1 MKILTVLLI
10 ALLSILC
17 IHPVFA
23 QSDTIIVYNVA
34 KKTIDTLQPVKYDT
48 SILFDKTNS
57 HIGTLGNKVELST
70 TPPTTNLINQTQ
82 FSDIARA
89 DQFFDIEKYP
99 VRTAIRLVYYRNGKR
114 RGACSGIMVGRN
126 MVLTAAHCVC
136 DILDKSF
143 KYDSLEII
151 PGYNNGN
158 INPLLPTSFVEKIY
172 FPKMYYDNGY
182 SDIALLQLQE
192 PVGEKI
198 GWIGMAFTLDP
209 FYFDNKVLH
218 KFSYPAVPNPDDTTQ
233 KFNGDTLYY
242 NYGFIDKLDKNSI
255 GLKSPYSY
263 GIPGQSGSS
272 LFYTDNYDYIT
283 FGVLTW
289 SHQYYHFQITNSVF
303 YQFKNIIENNTTIIT
318 NDYSNIDD
326 WIIISPNPFT
336 SQTTILIKKKTPY
349 VDIDIFTI
357 HGIQIKTIK
366 HLTNDNIIL
375 DCENLPKG
383 VYIVRIMYDGK
394 TTYSGKIHIT
404 E

>member
-1 MKILTVLLI
+1 MYGK
-10 ALLSILC
+10 
-17 IHPVFA
+17 
-23 QSDTIIVYNVA
+23 SDTMMVYNVA
-34 KKTIDTLQPVKYDT
+34 KKSLTTITPVKYDKDIPFGKI
-48 SILFDKTNS
+48 SS
-57 HIGTLGNKVELST
+57 YIGTMANKVELST
-70 TPPTTNLINQTQ
+70 TPPTVNVIQQTQ

-158 INPLLPTSFVEKIY
+158 INPLLSTSFVEKIY

-303 YQFKNIIENNTTIIT
+303 FQFKDIIENNTTSARDNFYDEFTIT
-318 NDYSNIDD
+318 VF
-326 WIIISPNPFT
+326 PNPLT
-336 SQTTILIKKKTPY
+336 YQTTVSFSKKTPY
-349 VDIDIFTI
+349 AHLSLYNIYGEEVRSVHDITGDS
-357 HGIQIKTIK
+357 
-366 HLTNDNIIL
+366 IIL
-375 DCENLPKG
+375 YRDGLPEGLYIFRLSYGSNL
-383 VYIVRIMYDGK
+383 IHTGK
-394 TTYSGKIHIT
+394 VIIHQ
-404 E
+404 